1 MKPIFV
7 PMKRRNL
14 SILCLCFLLA
24 ANLLSACGEK
34 EVQLRIVATSDVH
47 GNFFPY
53 DFINDRPASGSLAR
67 VEAYLT
73 EQRQQWGDRLIYV
86 ENGDI
91 LQGQPSAYYYNT
103 VAVADT
109 HLANRL
115 LNYMG
120 CEVATLGNHDIE
132 TGGPT
137 YQRYIHGA
145 DYAVLGANILLGDT
159 AHNFVPPYSII
170 ERHGVKVAVL
180 GMITP
185 AIPNWL
191 PEELWRELT
200 FEDMTASARRW
211 VAYLKENEHPDVIV
225 GLFHSGFDG
234 GIVTD
239 AYAENATEQVA
250 REVPGFDAIF
260 FGHDHRLCCD
270 SVACADGRMVTIVNP
285 GNNANHV
292 AQLTFS
298 LMKTGSKWHVAK
310 VDAANIA
317 MKDYE
322 PDEAYMTEF
331 APAMDTVKQ
340 YVSKRIGTFQKTI
353 STQDA
358 YFGPS
363 AFVDF
368 IHKMQLDI
376 THAEISLAAP
386 LSFNAT
392 IEAGDVYVRD
402 MFNLYKYENMLYTML
417 LTGREVKGHLEMSY
431 GQWANQ
437 MHSAADHLL
446 LFADEPSDEAGDKN
460 SGKGRPKFKNIFY
473 NFDSAAGIIYE
484 VDVTKPAGERVRILS
499 MADGTPFDLD
509 KTYRVA
515 INSYR
520 GNGGGELLT
529 KGAGIPQE
537 ELSSRIDY
545 STDVDLRYYMLNYI
559 EIRDTLDP
567 QPLGTWKFVPEAWTK
582 AAAARD
588 RALLF

>member
-1 MKPIFV
+1 MV
-7 PMKRRNL
+7 P
-14 SILCLCFLLA
+14 
-24 ANLLSACGEK
+24 
-34 EVQLRIVATSDVH
+34 
-47 GNFFPY
+47 
-53 DFINDRPASGSLAR
+53 
-67 VEAYLT
+67 
-73 EQRQQWGDRLIYV
+73 
-86 ENGDI
+86 
-91 LQGQPSAYYYNT
+91 
-103 VAVADT
+103 
-109 HLANRL
+109 
-115 LNYMG
+115 
-120 CEVATLGNHDIE
+120 
-132 TGGPT
+132 
-137 YQRYIHGA
+137 
-145 DYAVLGANILLGDT
+145 
-159 AHNFVPPYSII
+159 
-170 ERHGVKVAVL
+170 
-180 GMITP
+180 
-185 AIPNWL
+185 
-191 PEELWRELT
+191 
-200 FEDMTASARRW
+200 
-211 VAYLKENEHPDVIV
+211 
-225 GLFHSGFDG
+225 
-234 GIVTD
+234 
-239 AYAENATEQVA
+239 
-250 REVPGFDAIF
+250 
-260 FGHDHRLCCD
+260 
-270 SVACADGRMVTIVNP
+270 IVNP

-292 AQLTFS
+292 SQLTFS

-310 VDAANIA
+310 VDAENIA

-340 YVSKRIGTFQKTI
+340 YVSKRIGTFQKRI

-446 LFADEPSDEAGDKN
+446 LFADESSDEAGDKN
-460 SGKGRPKFKNIFY
+460 SGKGRPKFKNIYY

-484 VDVTKPAGERVRILS
+484 VDVTKPVGERVHILS

-520 GNGGGELLT
+520 GNGGGELLA

-545 STDVDLRYYMLNYI
+545 STDVDLRFYMLNYI

-567 QPLGTWKFVPEAWTK
+567 QPLDTWKFVPEGWTK
-582 AAAARD
+582 PAAERD